1 MTNAASDKSCSDDL
15 DAESVSSTA
24 SSPEFLWEVVEETR
38 DHALTLLDP
47 EGRIVSWH
55 DGARVI
61 VHARLFEVSPPQAA
75 IAASTTA
82 CSTLLEA
89 TSRACMARPSTTVV

>member
-1 MTNAASDKSCSDDL
+1 MKSSFTHRGID
-15 DAESVSSTA
+15 ESHKGKELKETA
-24 SSPEFLWEVVEETR
+24 EFLWEVVEETR

>member
-47 EGRIVSWH
+47 EGHS
-55 DGARVI
+55 
-61 VHARLFEVSPPQAA
+61 
-75 IAASTTA
+75 
-82 CSTLLEA
+82 
-89 TSRACMARPSTTVV
+89 

>member
-1 MTNAASDKSCSDDL
+1 MTNAANDKSCSDDL

-47 EGRIVSWH
+47 EGHSWH

-61 VHARLFEVSPPQAA
+61 VHARLFEVSPSQAA